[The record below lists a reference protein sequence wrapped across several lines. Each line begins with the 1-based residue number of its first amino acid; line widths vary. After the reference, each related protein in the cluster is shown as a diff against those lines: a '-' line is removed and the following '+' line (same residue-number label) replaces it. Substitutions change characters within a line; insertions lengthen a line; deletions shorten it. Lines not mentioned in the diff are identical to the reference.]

1 MKEGRYLYPDR
12 VLTVTEYNGQL
23 IFNIVEYET
32 ENRRKTV
39 DSNGIGGYQEVVPD
53 SELQH

>member
-32 ENRRKTV
+32 ESNRKTV